1 MDKGYDSEKLHSFI
15 REEIKANSVI
25 PVKKRKRT
33 RIIGEYR
40 QQLHKNFDKNVYNR
54 RSIVETV
61 FSVIKRK
68 FGEIVKAR
76 KFYNQ
81 LKEIKVKMIVYNTNK
96 NIVNSVWLKLRISTK
111 PNNTNNNSESDNG
124 SSSGIN
130 ESSKN
135 NSTPGFGLL
144 GSLTCLYG
152 GWRLRKK

>member
-1 MDKGYDSEKLHSFI
+1 M
-15 REEIKANSVI
+15 
-25 PVKKRKRT
+25 
-33 RIIGEYR
+33 
-40 QQLHKNFDKNVYNR
+40 YNR
-54 RSIVETV
+54 RSIFETV

-81 LKEIKVKMIVYNTNK
+81 LKEIKVKMIACNINK

-111 PNNTNNNSESDNG
+111 LNSTNNNSESDNG
-124 SSSGIN
+124 SSSDVN

-144 GSLTCLYG
+144 ESLTFLYG